1 MAHVLSKRDVNEY
14 KDFHIPN
21 GKILSSKDLCDL
33 MENAA
38 SSNNRNFEWF
48 FNMLK
53 TISAK
58 FREEDV
64 IAENSD
70 FNRKWFG
77 GRKRKSSLVR
87 HFRSKRNSM
96 SGSSRSDSGLTSS
109 ASSRRRVSTS
119 MLSVKKTMSVV
130 PE

>member
-1 MAHVLSKRDVNEY
+1 MLRKNLTRAFALEHRYFAWHGKKL
-14 KDFHIPN
+14 DFN
-21 GKILSSKDLCDL
+21 
-33 MENAA
+33 
-38 SSNNRNFEWF
+38 SSNSNDDDE
-48 FNMLK
+48 ME

-87 HFRSKRNSM
+87 HFRRKRNSM
-96 SGSSRSDSGLTSS
+96 SSDSGGPKSVASS
-109 ASSRRRVSTS
+109 SSVASRRRVSTQSSRRRVSTS
-119 MLSVKKTMSVV
+119 MLSVKKTMSIV